1 MFWIGVLGHAR
12 LNCGRA
18 GYIDPMARDMEGAD
32 PEGATHWSAPEFCL
46 EASMSDFGT
55 LTMSVQGELELAT
68 ASDLVD
74 ELGEW
79 LGIKECIIELDGCDF
94 IDSVG
99 IRALIECRHQIGPQG
114 TLRLVGLAP
123 HIERL
128 LRQVGLHELAG
139 LEAAPRASTLERDRD

>member
-1 MFWIGVLGHAR
+1 
-12 LNCGRA
+12 
-18 GYIDPMARDMEGAD
+18 
-32 PEGATHWSAPEFCL
+32 
-46 EASMSDFGT
+46 MSDFGT
-55 LTMSVQGELELAT
+55 LTMSVQGELELST

-94 IDSVG
+94 IDSTGV
-99 IRALIECRHQIGPQG
+99 RALIECRHQIGPQG

-128 LRQVGLHELAG
+128 LRQVGLDEIAS
-139 LEAAPRASTLERDRD
+139 LERAADEHTLESDGGPG